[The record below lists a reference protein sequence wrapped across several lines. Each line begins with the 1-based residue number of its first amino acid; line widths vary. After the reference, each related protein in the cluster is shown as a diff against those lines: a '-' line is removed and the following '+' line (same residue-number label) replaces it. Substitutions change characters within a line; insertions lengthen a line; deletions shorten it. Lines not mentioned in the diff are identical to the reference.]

1 KVYAFDYA
9 PDAPLSNKRVAVDL
23 EEEEGFPDGMTK
35 DAEGHAW
42 IAHYA
47 GSCITRW
54 NLTTGE
60 KLDHVD
66 FPVSNPTCPI
76 FYEDRL
82 LVTTAANGDDAPHA
96 GAVFAVTFE

>member
-1 KVYAFDYA
+1 
-9 PDAPLSNKRVAVDL
+9 
-23 EEEEGFPDGMTK
+23 MTK

-54 NLTTGE
+54 NLATGE

-82 LVTTAANGDDAPHA
+82 LVTTAADGDDAPHA

>member
-1 KVYAFDYA
+1 
-9 PDAPLSNKRVAVDL
+9 
-23 EEEEGFPDGMTK
+23 MTK

-76 FYEDRL
+76 FTKIAYSSQQLPTEMMHHMPVLSSR
-82 LVTTAANGDDAPHA
+82 
-96 GAVFAVTFE
+96 